1 MADAIRT
8 SATRQWALRGAYAAL
23 CLGLIMLSLL
33 PLQTVPRLW
42 AGPDLLLGLTLVWS
56 LRRPELAPLP
66 LIAAIFLLSDLL
78 QMRPP
83 GLMAA
88 IATYVIYRTQRRART
103 MRDRTFATEWV
114 TAAVAAACV
123 LLGYWLAL
131 GLFFLDKPPLPVTL
145 SQLVMTALF
154 HPILAALSAA
164 FFGLRR
170 AALGEVD
177 SLGHRI

>member
-1 MADAIRT
+1 MADAIRA
-8 SATRQWALRGAYAAL
+8 SAPRQWALRVAYAAL
-23 CLGLIMLSLL
+23 CLALIMFALL
-33 PLQTVPRLW
+33 PLETVPRLW

-88 IATYVIYRTQRRART
+88 IATYVIYRTQRRARP
-103 MRDRTFATEWV
+103 MRDRSFLAEWMTASIAATL
-114 TAAVAAACV
+114 V

-131 GLFFLDKPPLPVTL
+131 GLFFLDKPPVPVVLT
-145 SQLVMTALF
+145 QLVMTALF
-154 HPILAALSAA
+154 YPVLAAFSSAV
-164 FFGLRR
+164 FGLRR

>member
-1 MADAIRT
+1 MADVIRA
-8 SATRQWALRGAYAAL
+8 SATRMWALRGAYAAL
-23 CLGLIMLSLL
+23 CLVLIMFALL
-33 PLQTVPRLW
+33 PLETTPRLW
-42 AGPDLLLGLTLVWS
+42 AGPDLLLCLTMVWS

-88 IATYVIYRTQRRART
+88 IATFVIHRTQRRARF
-103 MRDRTFATEWV
+103 MRDRAFLAEWLS
-114 TAAVAAACV
+114 ASIACAFV

-131 GLFFLDKPPLPVTL
+131 GLFFIDRPPFTIVA
-145 SQLVMTALF
+145 SQLAMTVVF
-154 HPILAALSAA
+154 YPVLAGLSAF

-170 AALGEVD
+170 TAVGEVD